1 MLLSYSSIVLSIQI
15 AAVSQKKKK
24 KSPAITF
31 VRRTARGELHRVSV
45 SAFSRVPEGSLH
57 LYSRREPRRNLSL
70 FIYPF
75 SLVPKGDDLPSFS
88 CGTLSAS
95 GSGPETF
102 WESANDWDCLVF
114 YTVKGQPRPRCTWDS
129 GEQRI
134 GRYFLPEGTD
144 QPDNYDDRYHL
155 LPAIIKMLY
164 FYFSSFI
171 LRRFIKFF
179 FLSFSL

>member
-1 MLLSYSSIVLSIQI
+1 M
-15 AAVSQKKKK
+15 
-24 KSPAITF
+24 
-31 VRRTARGELHRVSV
+31 ARGELHWVSV
-45 SAFSRVPEGSLH
+45 SAFSRVPERSLH

-75 SLVPKGDDLPSFS
+75 SLVPRGDDPPPFS

-134 GRYFLPEGTD
+134 GRYFLPEGTG
-144 QPDNYDDRYHL
+144 QPDNYGDRYHL
-155 LPAIIKMLY
+155 FPAIIKTLY
-164 FYFSSFI
+164 FYFFLPLSVSLSLSPLFHASVS
-171 LRRFIKFF
+171 IKFF
-179 FLSFSL
+179 FLPFFR